1 MATDRKKSIPPIVS
15 GIFWTPHTGSG
26 DGSRIV
32 SPGAG
37 QSPGRRSPEKLMVFL

>member
-15 GIFWTPHTGSG
+15 GFFGLHTQGSG
-26 DGSRIV
+26 VGSPIV

-37 QSPGRRSPEKLMVFL
+37 QSPGRRCPEKLMVFL